1 MRETHFINQNK
12 QKWDEFERM
21 LDRND
26 SDPEK
31 LSELFV
37 QVTDD
42 LSYSRTFYPNRS
54 VRVYLNNIAQ
64 SIFLGL
70 YKNKKGK
77 RGRLIDFWTDELP
90 KILFESRRA
99 LFLSLAIFL
108 LFVGVGMLSSIY
120 DPEYPEFILGHGYI
134 SMTDENI
141 EKGDPMGVYKNE
153 SEDTMFLRITFNN
166 IRVSFIT
173 FIMGVLASVGTILI
187 LIKNAIMVGAFQQY
201 FINKGLFKEMFFT
214 IWLHGTLE
222 ISAIII
228 AGGAGIVFGSGLI
241 VPGTYS
247 RSQAFIQSARRGLKI
262 VIGTAPLFVIAGF
275 IESFL
280 TRYTEAPI
288 VLRAGIMLASLMFIV
303 FYYIYYPARKAKL
316 GFKERFSRDEL
327 QSTQIM
333 DIDWGKIRGVGEV
346 VAETFTTLLP
356 FVGRFVMI
364 GAMAGAIYAALALT
378 FFANEMYFTFDF
390 DGSLFAV
397 FNITMIIA
405 QIANLLSDF
414 FSMYDLEYKPLFFVA
429 NFLFWALLITCG
441 LAVARKMSINSKH
454 VDGLWGGMWNVF
466 KTRWLGIIPFAALI
480 VLALSF
486 EFTFW
491 VAMFLPLVPLIIAF
505 AINMD
510 AENLHPIAAISKTTK
525 AFKGN
530 VMNLIGLNAIII
542 MLMLLFISL
551 FCSTLFTF
559 YLESLQLIFDFGD
572 NTMGK
577 VTDAFTCVL
586 AGIVISLYFAIVAV
600 AMKLFLSSCKEINT
614 ASILISKIEQLG
626 TRKKV
631 YGFEQ
636 EQ

>member
-12 QKWDEFERM
+12 QKWDDFERM

-90 KILFESRRA
+90 KILYESRGA

-120 DPEYPEFILGHGYI
+120 DPDYPEFILGHGYI

-153 SEDTMFLRITFNN
+153 SEDTMFLRITYNN
-166 IRVSFIT
+166 IMVSFYT
-173 FIMGVLASVGTILI
+173 FIMGVLASIGTILI

-214 IWLHGTLE
+214 IWVHGTLE

-262 VIGTAPLFVIAGF
+262 IIGTAPLFVIAGF

-288 VLRAGIMLASLMFIV
+288 ILRAGIMLMSLLFIV
-303 FYYIYYPARKAKL
+303 FYYIIYPARKAKT
-316 GFKERFSRDEL
+316 GFKDRYSRDEM

-346 VAETFTTLLP
+346 VAETFTSILP
-356 FVGRFVMI
+356 FVGRFMLI
-364 GAMAGAIYAALALT
+364 GAIAGAVYAALALT
-378 FFANEMYFTFDF
+378 IFASDIYFKFDF
-390 DGSLFAV
+390 DGSLFVV
-397 FNITMIIA
+397 FNFPLIVA
-405 QIANLLSDF
+405 QIVNLLDDF
-414 FSMYDLEYKPLFFVA
+414 FSFYDLEYKPLLSIA
-429 NFLFWALLITCG
+429 NLAFWATLLTCG
-441 LAVARKMSINSKH
+441 LAVARKMTANDKK
-454 VDGLWGGMWNVF
+454 VAGLWKEMWAVF
-466 KTRWLGIIPFAALI
+466 RKHWLGIIVFAALI

-486 EFTFW
+486 NFTFW
-491 VAMFLPLVPLIIAF
+491 IAMLLPLLPLIIGF
-505 AINMD
+505 AINLD
-510 AENLHPIAAISKTTK
+510 VENVHPVTAVKRTFK
-525 AFKGN
+525 MLKGN
-530 VMNLIGLNAIII
+530 VMSLIGLNAIII
-542 MLMLLFISL
+542 MLMLLFVSL

-559 YLESLQLIFDFGD
+559 YLESLQLIFDFSD
-572 NTMGK
+572 EVMTR
-577 VTDAFTCVL
+577 VTDAFLCL
-586 AGIVISLYFAIVAV
+586 MAGVVISIYFAIVVA
-600 AMKLFLSSCKEINT
+600 AMKLFLSSCKEINS
-614 ASILISKIEQLG
+614 AGILLSKIEQLG